1 MVSSGVWCPDGYCR
15 VRHMLSEG
23 NTALK
28 LTLTAQYGEGTPGG
42 ALKSKFPTEDTKLIS
57 LPYLHFH

>member
-1 MVSSGVWCPDGYCR
+1 
-15 VRHMLSEG
+15 MLSEG